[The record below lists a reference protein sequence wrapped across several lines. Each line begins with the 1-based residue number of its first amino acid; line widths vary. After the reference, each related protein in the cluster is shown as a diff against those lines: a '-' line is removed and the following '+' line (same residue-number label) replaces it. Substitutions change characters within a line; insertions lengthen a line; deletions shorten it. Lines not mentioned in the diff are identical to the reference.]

1 MINQQLY
8 IASTAQLK
16 DGVFHHDGKPV
27 AGSNSPDESGDWFK
41 KTYKS
46 LGMQY
51 LKFFKMDELSKLATL
66 SAEVLLLADNQI
78 IDPTKTGVLLFN
90 THSSIDAD
98 VEHQSLIADE
108 ANFFPSPA
116 VFVYT
121 LPNIML
127 GEICIRHKITGEN
140 ACFVVPEFDAEM
152 AVRQCEI
159 MMAAGM
165 EQVIMGYA
173 DAFNVDLKV
182 WMTLVEKGDK
192 APNISQLSAEF
203 LSELDNIP
211 TWKNS

>member
-1 MINQQLY
+1 MKNDQFHIS
-8 IASTAQLK
+8 ATVQLK
-16 DGVFHHDGKPV
+16 NGVFHHDGKPV
-27 AGSNSPDESGDWFK
+27 AGAVSPDDATDWFK
-41 KTYKS
+41 KTYKN
-46 LGMQY
+46 LGLQY
-51 LKFFKMDELSKLATL
+51 PKFFKMDELSKVATL
-66 SAEVLLLADNQI
+66 AAEVLLSGESQI
-78 IDPTKTGVLLFN
+78 LDPAKTGVLLFN

-140 ACFVVPEFDAEM
+140 ACLVVPKFDAEM
-152 AVRQCEI
+152 AVQQCKI

-165 EQVIMGYA
+165 EQVILGYV
-173 DAFNVDLKV
+173 DAFNGELKV
-182 WMTLVEKGDK
+182 WMAMVEKGDK

-211 TWKNS
+211 TWKH

>member
-1 MINQQLY
+1 MKINPLH
-8 IASTAQLK
+8 ITATVQVK
-16 DGVFHHDGKPV
+16 NGVFHRNRKPFI
-27 AGSNSPDESGDWFK
+27 GDHSPDDTADWFK
-41 KTYKS
+41 KTYKT

-51 LKFFKMDELSKLATL
+51 PKFFKMDALCKLATL
-66 SAEVLLLADNQI
+66 AAEVLLSAENQI
-78 IDPTKTGVLLFN
+78 IDPAKTGVLLYN

-98 VEHQSLIADE
+98 VEHQNLIADD

-140 ACFVVPEFDAEM
+140 ACFVVPEFHAEM
-152 AVRQCEI
+152 AVQQCEI
-159 MMAAGM
+159 MMNAGM
-165 EQVIMGYA
+165 EQVILGYA
-173 DAFNVDLKV
+173 DAFGGELKV
-182 WMTLVEKGDK
+182 WMALVEKGDK

-211 TWKNS
+211 TWKH